1 MVRQLNFSD
10 ALKLLPKSIAPGPQW
25 LEVQVPSATSTP
37 PRLKIFLFCV
47 ERDKVFVA
55 LWDLDL
61 IEKVGDQDRN
71 QMKRKQTDE
80 IDFLILSA
88 RVV

>member
-1 MVRQLNFSD
+1 M
-10 ALKLLPKSIAPGPQW
+10 
-25 LEVQVPSATSTP
+25 
-37 PRLKIFLFCV
+37 
-47 ERDKVFVA
+47 FVA